1 MTVPAVGWQ
10 RNAARRFSAL
20 AIGPGVWGWAG
31 DDRGARRSLP
41 ALTSAISTLTLALPQ
56 RLAQSQQVLHHG
68 LAAVA
73 TQVGQ
78 TTTAVWSRTA
88 RARSATARVGW
99 ELGRVAGAWRGLVPV
114 AVAMVSKLH
123 RTSAL
128 AGARG
133 VVALNRARADG
144 AGAITAMSRSAQRLM
159 AMRTPVGF
167 AWGAATRARSAAFEI
182 GEELTRGVGAVG
194 TAIIAAGRGAI
205 VATRSF
211 ASAGRAKLR
220 EGVWRARGSVGGS
233 WIRAA
238 SVTRSFVSMVTEEG
252 RCMRLSLARASKQ
265 VLLVA
270 GSLGSAGTRKLHRG
284 ASRARRSATVAWSK
298 IASAVRSSAS
308 TVMAGL
314 RRGAKGLRA
323 NAGRAWDR
331 STGAIRS
338 SIASVTTALRRGVR
352 GARARVAATRHPRTP
367 PLEGVVF
374 EVIRGLHD
382 GVRVMLESGVYR
394 IGSTAEADIVLR
406 DAGVVPGHAVLGV
419 QRGNVRLEAIGDN
432 VGIGSQTVLKGH
444 GCRLRLPLEFSIGE
458 ACLRLSHVEPQ
469 SRGRS
474 PWTVTGLAVGSVCV
488 IALLALGFLREEG
501 KARVELAPPS
511 TPTTRLASSDPAAGL
526 AALARSERE
535 QVADPHTLE
544 RAQQEVAAHLRDA
557 KIHMLRVNVE
567 DGRLTVS
574 GILLAHERAK
584 WSEIQYWFDQTYRG
598 RVGLT
603 ANFTENKPP
612 NLQLRA
618 VWFGDRPYVI
628 TADGQHFNQ
637 GAVLDDGWIVQEI
650 AQDHLLLA
658 KDGDTESFS
667 YP

>member
-1 MTVPAVGWQ
+1 MTVPAVGQQ
-10 RNAARRFSAL
+10 RDAARGFSAL
-20 AIGPGVWGWAG
+20 AIAPGALGRGG
-31 DDRGARRSLP
+31 DARRARRSVR
-41 ALTSAISTLTLALPQ
+41 ALALAISTTLAIPK
-56 RLAQSQQVLHHG
+56 RLVQSQQLLRHS
-68 LAAVA
+68 LQAVA
-73 TQVGQ
+73 TQAGQ
-78 TTTAVWSRTA
+78 MSIAVWSRTA
-88 RARSATARVGW
+88 PVRSIKVHVGW
-99 ELGRVAGAWRGLVPV
+99 GLARLTGASRGFMPAV
-114 AVAMVSKLH
+114 VAMVGKLRWASVLVWTRFLVAPN
-123 RTSAL
+123 RTRA
-128 AGARG
+128 AGAEG
-133 VVALNRARADG
+133 IKLV
-144 AGAITAMSRSAQRLM
+144 TRSAHGFAALR
-159 AMRTPVGF
+159 APVGS
-167 AWGAATRARSAAFEI
+167 AWGAVMRGRSSSFEM
-182 GEELTRGVGAVG
+182 GEELTRG
-194 TAIIAAGRGAI
+194 IAAVRTAVVAASRGGI

-211 ASAGRAKLR
+211 AYAGRATVR
-220 EGVWRARGSVGGS
+220 QGVRRARGSVGSS
-233 WIRAA
+233 WSRASSVVKSSA
-238 SVTRSFVSMVTEEG
+238 STVAEEG
-252 RCMRLSLARASKQ
+252 RRMHTSVARTSRQILLA
-265 VLLVA
+265 VGLLGA
-270 GSLGSAGTRKLHRG
+270 AGTRKLRRG
-284 ASRARRSATVAWSK
+284 TSRARRSTAVAWRK
-298 IASAVRSSAS
+298 TASAVRSSAS

-314 RRGAKGLRA
+314 RRAAKGLHA
-323 NAGRAWDR
+323 SVGRVWDH
-331 STGAIRS
+331 STAAIGS
-338 SIASVTTALRRGVR
+338 SIVAGLTALRSGVR
-352 GARARVAATRHPRTP
+352 VVRARVAATRHPRTP
-367 PLEGVVF
+367 LLEGVVF
-374 EVIRGLHD
+374 EVVRGLHD

-394 IGSTAEADIVLR
+394 LGSTAEADIVLR

-419 QRGNVRLEAIGDN
+419 QRGNVRLEATGGN

-469 SRGRS
+469 SGGRS
-474 PWTVTGLAVGSVCV
+474 PWAVTALAVGSVCV

-511 TPTTRLASSDPAAGL
+511 APTTRLASSDPAAGL

-535 QVADPHTLE
+535 QVVDPRTLE
-544 RAQQEVAAHLRDA
+544 RAQLEVAAHLKDA

-598 RVGLT
+598 RLGLT

-637 GAVLDDGWIVQEI
+637 GAVLDDGWVVQEI